1 MAASVCSI
9 SVEDGE
15 GVISSKSLA
24 ALCSVSVRYIRE
36 ILAAGKVS
44 RAAKVGRDWL
54 IPERAAAGFVQER
67 QEHIP
72 GACFVSGRCVRLD
85 VGGVRDER

>member
-67 QEHIP
+67 QEHM
-72 GACFVSGRCVRLD
+72 ATGRLFRVRA
-85 VGGVRDER
+85 VRAARRRRRER